1 MKDKSKSLEMK
12 QFTDEELA
20 VEAQA
25 GSRRCFEELV
35 RRYSRRLFYY
45 LRPKMSTDQDTEDII
60 QETFLKTYR
69 NIHRFNFE
77 CKFSTWIY
85 TTATRLV
92 ISFYRKKKAGDSTL
106 LPIATSPDPQQQ
118 MINEE
123 DSENLWN
130 TAGTLKKNQFQALW
144 LRCMEDLSLKEIAR
158 VMKKTQVHVRVLLH
172 RARLNMMKQLNPS
185 ALPGKVEKVAPAEKN
200 LSFL

>member
-1 MKDKSKSLEMK
+1 MVDKSLEMK
-12 QFTDEELA
+12 QLTDEELA

-45 LRPKMSTDQDTEDII
+45 LRPKMLTHQDTEDII

-69 NIHRFNFE
+69 HIRRFNFA

-92 ISFYRKKKAGDSTL
+92 ISFYRKKRPNESTFVS
-106 LPIATSPDPQQQ
+106 IDTSPDPQEQ
-118 MINEE
+118 MIKEE
-123 DSENLWN
+123 DSKNLWN
-130 TAGTLKKNQFQALW
+130 IAQTLRQNQFQALW
-144 LRCMEDLSLKEIAR
+144 LRYMEDLSLKEIAQ
-158 VMKKTQVHVRVLLH
+158 VMKKTQIYVRVLLH
-172 RARLNMMKQLNPS
+172 RARLNLMKQLNPS
-185 ALPGKVEKVAPAEKN
+185 AFPGEIEKAAPAETN
-200 LSFL
+200 LSLL

>member
-1 MKDKSKSLEMK
+1 MEDKPLEIR
-12 QFTDEELA
+12 QLTDEELA
-20 VEAQA
+20 LEAQA

-45 LRPKMSTDQDTEDII
+45 LRPKMLTEQDTEDII

-69 NIHRFNFE
+69 SICRFNFQ

-92 ISFYRKKKAGDSTL
+92 ISFYRKKRPNGSTFL
-106 LPIATSPDPQQQ
+106 SIDTSPDPQEQ
-118 MINEE
+118 MIKEE
-123 DSENLWN
+123 DAENLW
-130 TAGTLKKNQFQALW
+130 TIARALRQNQFQVLW
-144 LRCMEDLSLKEIAR
+144 LRYMEDLSLPEIAQ
-158 VMKKTQVHVRVLLH
+158 VMKKTQIYVRVLLH
-172 RARLNMMKQLNPS
+172 RARLNLVKQLNPP
-185 ALPGKVEKVAPAEKN
+185 AIPGEIKEAAAAQGN